1 MIQRSRSTGGHVFYP
16 RIVEP
21 GTGAD
26 DLEWVEASGKGV
38 VHAVTVV
45 RKKDPAD
52 SYNVVLVDLAE
63 GPRLMSRIDGADVDA
78 VRIGMDVAARIV
90 QEGTSRCSSSCRHE
104 HEPWF
109 PARAHRDRRR
119 RHLRH
124 RQVPR
129 RLGRRHGRAR
139 GDAGARR
146 CRPVAGRRR
155 RALHL
160 GAL

>member
-1 MIQRSRSTGGHVFYP
+1 MTAMIHPEAEWRAHLAEGRFMIQRSRSTGGHVFYP

-90 QEGTSRCSSSCRHE
+90 QEGDK
-104 HEPWF
+104 PLLVF
-109 PARAHRDRRR
+109 VPA
-119 RHLRH
+119 
-124 RQVPR
+124 
-129 RLGRRHGRAR
+129 
-139 GDAGARR
+139 
-146 CRPVAGRRR
+146 
-155 RALHL
+155 
-160 GAL
+160 